1 MSTVLLPSPL
11 RPALTNASQAAEY
24 SLDSGSSATAE
35 DACCRYLAS
44 CALPDLRLGFLAA
57 AVSVLGAALRF
68 FELPAVAAGA
78 AAGLDLRFFS
88 GTVSGIASVGLEL
101 PAVAAGAAAALD
113 LRLFSSF
120 CRKPSAPN
128 RFTSSPVRAVLS
140 VASVDDRWWHAC
152 LRRGDSM

>member
-44 CALPDLRLGFLAA
+44 RALPDLRLGFLAA

-78 AAGLDLRFFS
+78 AA
-88 GTVSGIASVGLEL
+88 
-101 PAVAAGAAAALD
+101 ALD

-128 RFTSSPVRAVLS
+128 RFAFSVVRAVLS
-140 VASVDDRWWHAC
+140 VASVDDGWWHAC